1 MKSQTVTGMVPEDG
15 RLADPMYLVLTA
27 AVEACH
33 DHRVS
38 DSTSTHDL
46 PGPVQT
52 SRMGR
57 VLLLGAIVGLLV
69 GGLLT
74 NLGTALIE
82 YDESQT
88 LGAACEHAEATIS
101 GAPGGLLVGL
111 AAAAVC
117 LLVRRSRRSVALAA
131 LGAAAGAFA
140 ALLFVTFLLWP
151 LATNYLPVFV
161 CPY

>member
-1 MKSQTVTGMVPEDG
+1 
-15 RLADPMYLVLTA
+15 
-27 AVEACH
+27 
-33 DHRVS
+33 
-38 DSTSTHDL
+38 
-46 PGPVQT
+46 
-52 SRMGR
+52 MGR
-57 VLLLGAIVGLLV
+57 VLLLGAIIGLLV
-69 GGLLT
+69 GSLLT

-111 AAAAVC
+111 AAAAVY

-140 ALLFVTFLLWP
+140 ALLLVTFLLWP